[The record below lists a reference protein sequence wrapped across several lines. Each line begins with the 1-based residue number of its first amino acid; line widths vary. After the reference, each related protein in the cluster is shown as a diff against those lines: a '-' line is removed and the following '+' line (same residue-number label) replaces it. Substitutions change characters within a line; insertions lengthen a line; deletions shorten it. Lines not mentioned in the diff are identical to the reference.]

1 MEIKDIMTK
10 SVVSIDPNESVE
22 VAART
27 MTRHNIGALPVVTG
41 GKLCGMLTDRDIV
54 TRCLAAQ
61 RQPQNTTVRQVMTE
75 QVTAVRPDM
84 DMGAAAHLMGRL
96 QIRRLPVVENGE
108 LCGMVSL
115 GDLAVREE
123 TVLDAS
129 DVLADVSSNLSQR

>member
-1 MEIKDIMTK
+1 MEIKDIMTQ

-27 MTRHNIGALPVVTG
+27 MTRHNIGALPVCTG

-54 TRCLAAQ
+54 TRCLAAN
-61 RQPQNTTVRQVMTE
+61 RQPGSTPVRQVMTE

-84 DMGAAAHLMGRL
+84 ETGAAAHLMGRL
-96 QIRRLPVVENGE
+96 QVRRLPVVENGK

-115 GDLAVREE
+115 GDMAVREE
-123 TVLDAS
+123 TVLDAG
-129 DVLADVSSNLSQR
+129 DVLADVSSNLSNR